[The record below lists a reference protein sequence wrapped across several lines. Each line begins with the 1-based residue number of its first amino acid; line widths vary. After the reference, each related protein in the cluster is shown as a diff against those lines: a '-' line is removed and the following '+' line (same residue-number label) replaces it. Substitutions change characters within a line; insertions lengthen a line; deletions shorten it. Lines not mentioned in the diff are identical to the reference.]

1 MEKKIPIYF
10 DTIVLD
16 SPIQEISL
24 NGSNDQGSRLK
35 VAVFTKY
42 KNRNGSYI
50 TDEYADTLIN
60 SATRGDTPVVGFFDP
75 ETQEWA
81 SHTGP
86 TLANGYGY
94 VESFLGW
101 EPFTDTDGI
110 TREYAVFSV
119 VLFTKY
125 YEEANKIRGQHQSME
140 LNPETIQGDW
150 ANFDGVDYFVYTAGE
165 MLGLCVIGSHEPC
178 FSVSS
183 FFSKN
188 DDTYKTQYEKFT
200 SILSSLKDELER
212 IKSTTKGGEQ
222 PMDEF
227 ENKEVVETEIV
238 AETPAD
244 EEPSAEVT
252 SFEEA
257 SVEVEDENPVEE
269 VETEVDE
276 PAAEPEVEAVEEPS
290 EFELLQQQYNELKAA
305 YDSLKD
311 EHEAAKVT
319 LSNYETVNADLT
331 SQISQNNEKIQELE
345 ESLQNYTIKVELEK
359 KEALIEKYEKILNEE
374 EITAFKSMINDLSYD
389 ELESKLAITF
399 ANAKITDSENLE
411 LKIPLPEQKET
422 EFALLMKKY
431 RKN

>member
-305 YDSLKD
+305 YDSLND
-311 EHEAAKVT
+311 EYEAAKVT

-331 SQISQNNEKIQELE
+331 SQISQNTEKIQELE

>member
-1 MEKKIPIYF
+1 
-10 DTIVLD
+10 
-16 SPIQEISL
+16 
-24 NGSNDQGSRLK
+24 
-35 VAVFTKY
+35 
-42 KNRNGSYI
+42 
-50 TDEYADTLIN
+50 
-60 SATRGDTPVVGFFDP
+60 
-75 ETQEWA
+75 
-81 SHTGP
+81 
-86 TLANGYGY
+86 
-94 VESFLGW
+94 
-101 EPFTDTDGI
+101 
-110 TREYAVFSV
+110 
-119 VLFTKY
+119 
-125 YEEANKIRGQHQSME
+125 
-140 LNPETIQGDW
+140 
-150 ANFDGVDYFVYTAGE
+150 
-165 MLGLCVIGSHEPC
+165 
-178 FSVSS
+178 
-183 FFSKN
+183 
-188 DDTYKTQYEKFT
+188 
-200 SILSSLKDELER
+200 
-212 IKSTTKGGEQ
+212 
-222 PMDEF
+222 MDEF

-305 YDSLKD
+305 YDSLND
-311 EHEAAKVT
+311 EYEAAKVT

-331 SQISQNNEKIQELE
+331 SQISQNTEKIQELE

-374 EITAFKSMINDLSYD
+374 EITAFKGMINDLSYD

>member
-305 YDSLKD
+305 YDSLND
-311 EHEAAKVT
+311 EYEAAKVT

-331 SQISQNNEKIQELE
+331 SQISQNTEKIQELE

-359 KEALIEKYEKILNEE
+359 KEALI
-374 EITAFKSMINDLSYD
+374 
-389 ELESKLAITF
+389 
-399 ANAKITDSENLE
+399 
-411 LKIPLPEQKET
+411 
-422 EFALLMKKY
+422 
-431 RKN
+431 